1 MRKLGK
7 EYGIIVPIAMTKN
20 AHAAHYSL
28 FLGAL
33 ALAAGGYT
41 TGFAEGGWKPVK
53 ADEGILVEG
62 SLVVTTRG
70 SIQEYEQSARV
81 NVAMNNWAKYMIQ
94 NGETEVMRWA
104 GADNAWMQTAGD
116 K

>member
-20 AHAAHYSL
+20 NHTAHYNL

-41 TGFAEGGWKPVK
+41 TGFAEGGWKP
-53 ADEGILVEG
+53 ADAPGLVVEAYV
-62 SLVVTTRG
+62 VVTTRG

-104 GADNAWMQTAGD
+104 GSDNAWMQTAGD